1 MAKITLRTI
10 LSGFLS
16 NTQISANF
24 DDIMSEFQNR
34 VLYRDNPQ
42 GEPNT
47 MQNDLDMN
55 SNRILNL
62 GAPGTVNEPVRV
74 ADLPAGTTSTNASLV
89 TTTPEPHGWW
99 STVQGFIDYVYNLFI
114 RDVNTYADLRG
125 ITITNTVKRYYVR
138 ARTTEGDGGHGFF
151 RTVYSV
157 VPGTYV
163 ENGGTVLLPTGGD
176 GSTAFIRE
184 SVMPADPRWW
194 GADSTGA
201 TDSYAAI
208 QAAINSLPV
217 VTAVDTDTGAG
228 TANYTIHGGGS
239 VLIDYPYKISN
250 KLVLPPRVSLVGKG
264 RLIAD
269 NTAVWTQA
277 SFDIVDRVQVDNGGA
292 GYANS
297 FTVTLTGGGFTT
309 QATAKAYAVGG
320 VIQFIEV
327 THNGQ
332 GYTSAPTVDLTA
344 GGGAGGIATAYLKEA
359 AKPLVGCA
367 APIYA
372 TYAPEIRGI
381 SMDCNGVADG
391 VEWNVAKASYMEG
404 VTIFNPLYDG
414 IRYISADTGG
424 TKDCAVY
431 SAGHYGVY
439 GLANTTSGCNEIEH
453 VGLQVKYAGK
463 ANVKTTKTLNG
474 CNLWRFRGGT
484 VAVADS
490 GAHEFELGA
499 SNTGHDLQGVKV
511 EHEGGNSAAVVMITS
526 GTGYNIDLIMA
537 PRAPTIHYKIVHN
550 AAGTSVDV
558 GLTCVTTVLDSRV
571 DNAVLANDISPFQ
584 SDVANG
590 IRLYRTPHVTS
601 AKLSGGDDWCRDQ
614 AGTNQMSTNFNM
626 VSFGK
631 GISQGMRTEKLDLEV
646 ATSATVARR
655 VYVANDTV
663 ARIAEVASGETR
675 FGTGAATADVYTNI
689 RNNVSTVDATVTTI
703 AAKGLTAGQTM
714 VWEALVSAKGT
725 GANAGYKVAV
735 SAYHDGVNAVIL
747 GAATAVHTG
756 EQNAAMNCTFTVSG
770 STVLLRVT
778 GLAATNIAWTSFSNY
793 ILQ

>member
-1 MAKITLRTI
+1 MKITLRTI

-55 SNRILNL
+55 SNHILNL

-74 ADLPAGTTSTNASLV
+74 IDLPASTTTTNASLV
-89 TTTPEPHGWW
+89 TTTAEPHGWW
-99 STVQGFIDYVYNLFI
+99 GTVQGFIDYIYNLFI
-114 RDVNTYADLRG
+114 RDVNTYADLRA

-138 ARTTEGDGGHGFF
+138 TRTTEGDGGYGFF
-151 RTVYSV
+151 RTAYTV

-184 SVMPADPRWW
+184 DVEPADPRWW
-194 GADSTGA
+194 GADATGA

-208 QAAINSLPV
+208 AAAIASLPV
-217 VTAVDTDTGAG
+217 VTEVDTDTGAG
-228 TANYTIHGGGS
+228 AANYTIHGGGN
-239 VLIDYPYKISN
+239 VLIDYAYKVSN
-250 KLVLPPRVSLVGKG
+250 KVVLPPRVSLVGKG
-264 RLIAD
+264 KLIAD

-277 SFDIVDRVQVDNGGA
+277 SYDIVDRVAVTNGGA

-297 FTVTLTGGGFTT
+297 FAVTLTGGGFTT

-327 THNGQ
+327 THSGQ

-344 GGGAGGIATAYLKEA
+344 GGGAAGTADAFLKEA
-359 AKPLVGCA
+359 AKAVVGCA
-367 APIYA
+367 APVYA

-381 SMDCNGVADG
+381 SIDCNGVADG

-414 IRYISADTGG
+414 IRYISCDTGG
-424 TKDCAVY
+424 TKECAVY

-439 GLANTTSGCNEIEH
+439 GLANTTSGCNEVEH
-453 VGLQVKYAGK
+453 HGLQVKYAGK
-463 ANVKTTKTLNG
+463 SDVKTTKSLLG
-474 CNLWRFRGGT
+474 CNGWRFFGGT

-499 SNTGHDLQGVKV
+499 TTTGHSLLGVKI
-511 EHEGGNSAAVVMITS
+511 EHEGSNAAAAIMINSGGGYLIDVIMLPRTS
-526 GTGYNIDLIMA
+526 TV
-537 PRAPTIHYKIVHN
+537 HYKIVHN
-550 AAGTSVDV
+550 TNATAVDV
-558 GLTCVTTVLDSRV
+558 TMAAVSTVLDLRV
-571 DNAVLANDISPFQ
+571 DNAALANDISPFQ

-590 IRLYRTPHVTS
+590 IRVYRVPHVTS
-601 AKLSGGDDWCRDQ
+601 AKLGGGDDWCRDQ
-614 AGTNQMSTNFNM
+614 AGTNQTSTNFNM
-626 VSFGK
+626 LSFGK
-631 GISQGMRTEKLDLEV
+631 GISQGLRTEKLDLEV
-646 ATSATVARR
+646 NASSTVARR
-655 VYVANDTV
+655 IYVSNDTV
-663 ARIAEVASGETR
+663 ARIAEVATGETR
-675 FGTGAATADVYTNI
+675 YGTGAATADVYANI
-689 RNNVSTVDATVTTI
+689 RNDVATIDATVTTI
-703 AAKGLTAGQTM
+703 AAKTLTAGQTIT
-714 VWEALVSAKGT
+714 WEAVVSAKGT
-725 GANAGYKVAV
+725 GGNAGYKVAV
-735 SAYHDGVNAVIL
+735 TAYHDGANAVIL
-747 GAATAVHTG
+747 GAPTAVHTG

-770 STVLLRVT
+770 AIVLLRVT
-778 GLAATNIAWTSFSNY
+778 GLGATNITWTSFSTY